1 MNQGENK
8 LIINKY
14 KPDRRKPKARNQQQ
28 IQLEKVIADKK
39 SKQLELETYI
49 QQLKEKQKW
58 TRN

>member
-39 SKQLELETYI
+39 SKQLELETHI
-49 QQLKEKQKW
+49 QQLKEKQK
-58 TRN
+58 